1 MKNIYILLMII
12 SSSLVVAQQ
21 SISFESSEGYT
32 LGTIHGQNG
41 WEVTEGS
48 NGLIQNQVITNEDAS
63 NGTFSFKNAYEPS
76 FDEQWFPIFGAVKT
90 FDTPLD
96 HTNLTVSYD
105 VKASAKNGA
114 DFEFVLY
121 SIDANDE
128 FTPVAGVGI
137 ENRGYIYTIKNA
149 NYGFDYATAEWTPN
163 VWVNIKIEISA
174 TEIKYYV
181 NNVLQNT
188 VANFTGLD
196 VLGFNMLHN
205 NYGNDAYYDNFVIT
219 SSNLSSNPFEN
230 VSVTAY
236 PNPVNDV
243 ISIAVPNEVQITQV
257 AVYNITGQEVLTTN
271 QTQNINVSQLASG
284 TYLLKAT
291 SANGTTLTKKI
302 IKN

>member
-1 MKNIYILLMII
+1 MII